1 MNGEM
6 LKESKKMNKD
16 ELIIK
21 NIIKYINELDLIT
34 KDKDKTFFFD
44 NTNEFNK
51 VINRVIKIGECL
63 SKVSDETKN
72 KYSNINWN
80 IIKEKAFDE
89 EQVGHELNVKDAYDL
104 ASKLLKEELYDKLI
118 ELIKR

>member
-1 MNGEM
+1 
-6 LKESKKMNKD
+6 MNKD

-44 NTNEFNK
+44 NTSEFNK
-51 VINRVIKIGECL
+51 IINNVVKIGECL
-63 SKVSDETKN
+63 AQISNETKN
-72 KYSNINWN
+72 KYPHINWN
-80 IIKEKAFDE
+80 IIKDKALDE
-89 EQVGHELNVKDAYDL
+89 EKVGHELNVKDAYDL

>member
-44 NTNEFNK
+44 IFFNSFF
-51 VINRVIKIGECL
+51 I
-63 SKVSDETKN
+63 
-72 KYSNINWN
+72 
-80 IIKEKAFDE
+80 
-89 EQVGHELNVKDAYDL
+89 
-104 ASKLLKEELYDKLI
+104 KLI
-118 ELIKR
+118 NYIPSCLL

>member
-1 MNGEM
+1 MNGAM

-34 KDKDKTFFFD
+34 KDKDKTFFYND
-44 NTNEFNK
+44 TNEFNK
-51 VINRVIKIGECL
+51 IINRVIKIGECL
-63 SKVSDETKN
+63 SKISDETKN
-72 KYSNINWN
+72 KYPHINWD
-80 IIKEKAFDE
+80 IIKEKALDE
-89 EQVGHELNVKDAYDL
+89 EKVGYEMNVKDAYDL
-104 ASKLLKEELYDKLI
+104 GSKLLKEELYDKLI

>member
-1 MNGEM
+1 MNGAM

-34 KDKDKTFFFD
+34 KDKDETFFFD

-51 VINRVIKIGECL
+51 VINRVVKIGECL

-72 KYSNINWN
+72 KYSHINWN

-89 EQVGHELNVKDAYDL
+89 EQVGHEMNVKDTYDL

>member
-1 MNGEM
+1 MNGAM

>member
-1 MNGEM
+1 
-6 LKESKKMNKD
+6 MNKD

-34 KDKDKTFFFD
+34 KDKDKTFFFN

-51 VINRVIKIGECL
+51 IINRVVKIGECL

-72 KYSNINWN
+72 KYSHINWD
-80 IIKEKAFDE
+80 IIKEKALDE
-89 EQVGHELNVKDAYDL
+89 EKVGHEMNVKDTYDL
-104 ASKLLKEELYDKLI
+104 GSKLLKEELYDKLI
-118 ELIKR
+118 ELIKM

>member
-1 MNGEM
+1 MN
-6 LKESKKMNKD
+6 ND

-44 NTNEFNK
+44 NTSEFNK
-51 VINRVIKIGECL
+51 IINRVIKIGECL

-72 KYSNINWN
+72 KYSHINWD
-80 IIKEKAFDE
+80 IIKEKALDE
-89 EQVGHELNVKDAYDL
+89 EKVGHEMNVKDTYDL

>member
-1 MNGEM
+1 MNGAM

-21 NIIKYINELDLIT
+21 NVIKYINELDLIT

-44 NTNEFNK
+44 NTSEFNK

-63 SKVSDETKN
+63 SKISDETKN
-72 KYSNINWN
+72 KYPHINWD
-80 IIKEKAFDE
+80 IIKEKALDE
-89 EQVGHELNVKDAYDL
+89 ENVGYEMNVKDAYDL
-104 ASKLLKEELYDKLI
+104 GSKLLKEELYDKLI

>member
-1 MNGEM
+1 
-6 LKESKKMNKD
+6 MNKD

-34 KDKDKTFFFD
+34 KDKDKTFFFN

-51 VINRVIKIGECL
+51 IINRVVKIGECL
-63 SKVSDETKN
+63 SKVSDESRN
-72 KYSNINWN
+72 KYPHINWD

-89 EQVGHELNVKDAYDL
+89 EKVGHEMNVKDTYDL
-104 ASKLLKEELYDKLI
+104 GSKLLKEELYDKLI
-118 ELIKR
+118 ELIKM

>member
-1 MNGEM
+1 
-6 LKESKKMNKD
+6 MNKD

-34 KDKDKTFFFD
+34 KDKDKTFFFN

-51 VINRVIKIGECL
+51 IINRVVKIGECL

-72 KYSNINWN
+72 KYSNINWD
-80 IIKEKAFDE
+80 IIKEKALDE
-89 EQVGHELNVKDAYDL
+89 EKVGYEMNVKDVYDL
-104 ASKLLKEELYDKLI
+104 GSKLLKEELYDKLI
-118 ELIKR
+118 ELIKM

>member
-80 IIKEKAFDE
+80 IIKDRALDE

>member
-89 EQVGHELNVKDAYDL
+89 EQVGHELNVKGAYDL

>member
-1 MNGEM
+1 MNGAM

-16 ELIIK
+16 ELIIN
-21 NIIKYINELDLIT
+21 NIIEYINELDLIT